1 MARKPAEFIR
11 AKAQK
16 ANHRKSQVKMA
27 RKPAEFIRG
36 LAVFIVL
43 WVLIL
48 GVVQIR
54 LGIPDTVIAWLSRS
68 PNPMQALV
76 AFSALL
82 SSIIVGAVRLGIEFG
97 PLKDF
102 VSSKQLRTYLTG
114 LPLWMIGIV
123 FALALAF
130 LVLVPTCQPPVSVLF
145 EVNGQETL
153 TPSQTLVAHPNA
165 TAILKLKSPTEGE
178 YFYCQ
183 WQYAGSAFNSMGA
196 STGACEINVQFANQ
210 PGEGFLTVLVRQN
223 LCTQSAVFPLSVKV
237 TTP

>member
-1 MARKPAEFIR
+1 MARKPAT
-11 AKAQK
+11 
-16 ANHRKSQVKMA
+16 
-27 RKPAEFIRG
+27 FIRG

-54 LGIPDTVIAWLSRS
+54 LGIPDAVIAWLSRS

-97 PLKDF
+97 PLKSF
-102 VSSKQLRTYLTG
+102 VSSQQLRIYLTG
-114 LPLWMIGIV
+114 LPLWMIAIV
-123 FALALAF
+123 FALSLAF
-130 LVLVPTCQPPVSVLF
+130 LMLVPTCQPPVSVLF
-145 EVNGQETL
+145 EVNGRETL
-153 TPSQTLVAHPNA
+153 NPSEILVTKPGEMAV
-165 TAILKLKSPTEGE
+165 LKLKSSTEGE
-178 YFYCQ
+178 YFFCQ
-183 WQYAGSAFNSMGA
+183 WQYAGSAFDSMGT
-196 STGACEINVQFANQ
+196 STGACEINVQFASQ

-237 TTP
+237 TNP

>member
-1 MARKPAEFIR
+1 MARKPAT
-11 AKAQK
+11 
-16 ANHRKSQVKMA
+16 
-27 RKPAEFIRG
+27 FIRG

-54 LGIPDTVIAWLSRS
+54 LGIPDVVIAWLSRS
-68 PNPMQALV
+68 PDPMLALV

-97 PLKDF
+97 PFKSI
-102 VSSKQLRTYLTG
+102 VSSEQLRRYLTG
-114 LPLWMIGIV
+114 LPLWSIAIV
-123 FALALAF
+123 FAVSLAF
-130 LVLVPTCQPPVSVLF
+130 LMLVPTCQPPISVLF

-153 TPSQTLVAHPNA
+153 SPSQTLVAHPGGA
-165 TAILKLKSPTEGE
+165 AVLKLKSSTENE
-178 YFYCQ
+178 YFFCQ

-196 STGACEINVQFANQ
+196 STGACEINVQFASQ

-237 TTP
+237 TNP

>member
-1 MARKPAEFIR
+1 
-11 AKAQK
+11 
-16 ANHRKSQVKMA
+16 MA

-36 LAVFIVL
+36 LAVLIVL

-54 LGIPDTVIAWLSRS
+54 LGIPDAVIAWLSRS

-97 PLKDF
+97 PLKDI

-123 FALALAF
+123 FALSLAF
-130 LVLVPTCQPPVSVLF
+130 LMLVPTCQPPVSVLF

-153 TPSQTLVAHPNA
+153 NPSQTLFARPGGAAV
-165 TAILKLKSPTEGE
+165 LRLKSSTENE
-178 YFYCQ
+178 YFFCQ
-183 WQYAGSAFNSMGA
+183 WQYAGSAFDSMGA
-196 STGACEINVQFANQ
+196 STGACEINVQFASQ

-237 TTP
+237 TNP